1 MTVVAI
7 DSTLY
12 DVYASVGD
20 ADMYLA
26 GMLSATAWA
35 AATETQKAQALITA
49 TRTMDR
55 QCWVGEKTMT
65 SGQALQWPRT
75 DTGIDGVEDNVVP
88 TDIVDGCIELAN
100 LLMAG
105 SNVQSTTTPNGQG
118 LQIIKA
124 GSVSLTYFRPGLE
137 NYYDQ
142 NARFPI
148 PVQELVGKYMCGA
161 TAAVIGQAFGAGVTT
176 DRKTQSVTND
186 EFDYND
192 GI

>member
-1 MTVVAI
+1 MTTVAI

-12 DVYASVGD
+12 DVYASVAD
-20 ADMYLA
+20 ADLYLN
-26 GMLSATAWA
+26 GLLNATAWA
-35 AATETQKAQALITA
+35 AATELQKSQALITA

-55 QCWVGEKTMT
+55 QCWVGDKTMV
-65 SGQALQWPRT
+65 SGQELQWPRT
-75 DTGIDGVEDNVVP
+75 NTGIDGVED
-88 TDIVDGCIELAN
+88 DIVPADIINGCIELAN

-161 TAAVIGQAFGAGVTT
+161 TAALVGTAYGAGVTT

-186 EFDYND
+186 EFPYND